1 MQRSKNT
8 NHNYSYYWVYKPF
21 QMLSQFTR
29 EGKYDSLVDLDYNFE
44 KDVYPVGRL
53 DADSEGL
60 LLLTNDPSVNH
71 KLLSP
76 QFHHEK
82 KYWVQVDG
90 TITKEAIEQLEKG
103 VEIKAKGKTYHTQ
116 PAKVELLNEN
126 SITLIPDRVPPVRF
140 RANIPT
146 TWISVTLTEG
156 KNRQIRRMT
165 AKVGFPTLR
174 IVRFRIEG
182 LSLSHFNPGEVQEIE
197 RDEFYRLLK
206 LK

>member
-1 MQRSKNT
+1 MLRSN
-8 NHNYSYYWVYKPF
+8 NINRDYSYYWVYKPF

-29 EGKYDSLVDLDYNFE
+29 EGKYNSLADLDYHFD
-44 KDVYPVGRL
+44 KDVYPIGRL

-90 TITKEAIEQLEKG
+90 AITNEAIEQLEKG
-103 VEIKAKGKTYHTQ
+103 VEIKAKGKTYYTQ
-116 PAKVELLNEN
+116 PAKVKLLDEN
-126 SITLIPDRVPPVRF
+126 DVALIPDRDPPVRF

-146 TWISVTLTEG
+146 TWIRITLTEG

-174 IVRFRIEG
+174 IVRYSIEG
-182 LSLSHFNPGEVQEIE
+182 LSLAYFNPGEVKEIE
-197 RDEFYRLLK
+197 KDEFYRLLN